1 MQNKG
6 FGKDGVRSVRKSL
19 FISMSG
25 PHHQIEEQRKFK
37 KLANKET
44 SLSTWQTRA
53 TLPTD
58 LILNVNEV
66 AALTITVGRP
76 RPKRGLAD
84 FQIVVVTTFRLLW
97 VTFN

>member
-1 MQNKG
+1 MRNKG
-6 FGKDGVRSVRKSL
+6 FGKDGVRSVRKRL

-25 PHHQIEEQRKFK
+25 PQHQTEEQWKSE

-44 SLSTWQTRA
+44 SLSTSQTTA

-76 RPKRGLAD
+76 RPKRGLED
-84 FQIVVVTTFRLLW
+84 FQTVVKNFRLLW